1 MHLEP
6 WRLDFAPELPKL
18 MVVPDQLTQVFINI
32 LMNAVDSLQGNA
44 GSISI
49 QTTAQDSKMVILV
62 RDTGKGIPPEDQE
75 KIFDPFFTTKEIGQG
90 TGLGLWVS
98 YGIVKNFG
106 GDIVVKS
113 ETGKGSLF
121 TVVFPLKGH

>member
-1 MHLEP
+1 
-6 WRLDFAPELPKL
+6 
-18 MVVPDQLTQVFINI
+18 
-32 LMNAVDSLQGNA
+32 
-44 GSISI
+44 
-49 QTTAQDSKMVILV
+49 MVILV